1 MEIIPSGKVISTE
14 HLSATKRAVAR
25 VLGPFLR
32 RRPKSNT
39 SPGGGW
45 STSERKT
52 HRSEEHPSSTDQLE
66 GECGSGPSVSKAG
79 KSQTQTQDASLTPWR
94 KKVTGP
100 P

>member
-39 SPGGGW
+39 STGGGW

-52 HRSEEHPSSTDQLE
+52 QRSEEHQLE
-66 GECGSGPSVSKAG
+66 GECSSGPSVSKAG
-79 KSQTQTQDASLTPWR
+79 KSQTQMQDASLTPWR
-94 KKVTGP
+94 KKVAGP